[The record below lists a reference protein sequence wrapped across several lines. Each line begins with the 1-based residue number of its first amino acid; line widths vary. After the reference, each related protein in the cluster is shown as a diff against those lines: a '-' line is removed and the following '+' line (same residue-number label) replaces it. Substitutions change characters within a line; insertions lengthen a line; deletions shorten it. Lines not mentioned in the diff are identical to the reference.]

1 MQIQSCVLTLRCAAV
16 PGAAGDAGEL
26 DAQLGPQRR
35 PAQLR
40 LPFEPP
46 SGSSTLPGQ
55 SSFLHTAPDA
65 RHAICTIAKEPLV
78 TAICIPRKL
87 PRAAISHSQSHVGL
101 IT

>member
-1 MQIQSCVLTLRCAAV
+1 MILVSVNYLNFKTTMQIQSCVLTLRCAAV

-46 SGSSTLPGQ
+46 SGFSTLPGQ

-65 RHAICTIAKEPLV
+65 QHAICTICKEVVSNSNMYSP
-78 TAICIPRKL
+78 
-87 PRAAISHSQSHVGL
+87 
-101 IT
+101 

>member
-1 MQIQSCVLTLRCAAV
+1 MQVQLGVLTLRCGAV

-26 DAQLGPQRR
+26 DVHLGPQMT

-55 SSFLHTAPDA
+55 SSSLHTAPDA
-65 RHAICTIAKEPLV
+65 QHAICTVCKAV
-78 TAICIPRKL
+78 
-87 PRAAISHSQSHVGL
+87 VNNN
-101 IT
+101 